1 MPYSRL
7 LIIIIIMQRL
17 CVGHKDD
24 ESQATYTGDD
34 TDENESN

>member
-7 LIIIIIMQRL
+7 LIIIMQRR
-17 CVGHKDD
+17 CVGNKDD